1 MAIDVGAVYA
11 PFTIVPTGGLSDQVT
26 ALLLD
31 PLTEALNVAEPPTP
45 RFTEPGPTVTT
56 TGISDT
62 VALASL
68 LESAAL
74 VAITVTV
81 CWLAIEAGA

>member
-1 MAIDVGAVYA
+1 M
-11 PFTIVPTGGLSDQVT
+11 VPTAGLSDQVT

-31 PLTEALNVAEPPTP
+31 PLTEALNVAAPPTP
-45 RFTEPGPTVTT
+45 RFTEPGPTATT

-81 CWLAIEAGA
+81 C